1 MKTIKRLPVYS
12 AVYGLPI
19 IRIINSINRI
29 SSPSSYMWSLRLRL
43 STRMGG
49 FIATVIRFTDL
60 SFLLKVNHFGYIALP
75 ESLNVKK
82 GECFIVPHS
91 W

>member
-1 MKTIKRLPVYS
+1 
-12 AVYGLPI
+12 
-19 IRIINSINRI
+19 
-29 SSPSSYMWSLRLRL
+29 
-43 STRMGG
+43 MGG

-91 W
+91 